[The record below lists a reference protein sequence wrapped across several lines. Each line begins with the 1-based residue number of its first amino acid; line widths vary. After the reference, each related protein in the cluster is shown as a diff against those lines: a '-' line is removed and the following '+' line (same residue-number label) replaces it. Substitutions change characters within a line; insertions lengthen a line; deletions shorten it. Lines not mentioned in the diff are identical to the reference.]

1 MEISGKTG
9 LTGLIGCPVSHSIS
23 PKMHNLA
30 FQALGLD
37 YVYLAFDLGHAD
49 FRKAIEGL
57 REIGILGFNVTM
69 PYKIK
74 ILDLMDELTPAADLA
89 GSCNTVIAKDGR
101 LIGHTTD
108 GIGFMH
114 SVQDFGH
121 DIIGKKM
128 SVLGAGGAAA
138 PIISQAALDGMREI
152 DIFRRKRPEAFAKTI
167 AFADKVQ
174 HTTGCTVHVYDFAD
188 TGQMR
193 KSFAESAILVNATNV
208 GMAPDMNA
216 CPIPDPSLLHPDLI
230 VYDII
235 YNPRRTMLFEM
246 AEKSGCPTHNG
257 ESMILFQG
265 AASFQCWT
273 GKEMPVDLIRSQ
285 IITTTLA

>member
-30 FQALGLD
+30 FQVLGLD
-37 YVYLAFDLGHAD
+37 YVYLAFDLGHSD
-49 FRKAIEGL
+49 FGKAIEGL
-57 REIGILGFNVTM
+57 REIGILGYNVTM
-69 PYKIK
+69 PYKTR
-74 ILDLMDELTPAADLA
+74 ILEFTDELTPAAQLA
-89 GSCNTVIAKDGR
+89 GSCNTVIMKDGR
-101 LIGHTTD
+101 MIGHTTD
-108 GIGFMH
+108 GIGFMR

-128 SVLGAGGAAA
+128 SILGAGGAAA
-138 PIISQAALDGMREI
+138 PIISQAALDGVDAI

-167 AFADKVQ
+167 AFAEKVQ
-174 HTTGCTVHVYDFAD
+174 DMTGCSVRVYDFAD
-188 TGQMR
+188 TVQMR
-193 KSFAESAILVNATNV
+193 KSFAESAILANATNV
-208 GMAPDMNA
+208 GMAPETDA
-216 CPIPDPSLLHPDLI
+216 CPITDPSLLHPELI

-235 YNPRRTMLFEM
+235 YNPRRTRLFDM
-246 AEKSGCPTHNG
+246 AEKAGCPTHNG

-273 GKEMPVDLIRSQ
+273 GMEMPVELIRGQ
-285 IITTTLA
+285 IITR